1 MAKFEFSGWLVR
13 WLFAQVV
20 FQFQWDSGNSEKSR
34 KKHSVETSEAE
45 EVFYDEAIFPLG
57 VQTSPAVDEPRFGI
71 LGRTYSG
78 RHLHVA
84 FTVRDGCV
92 RIISA
97 RPMHRKEKLSYEQTL
112 RQER

>member
-13 WLFAQVV
+13 WLLMQNE
-20 FQFQWDSGNSEKSR
+20 FQFQWDSGNSEKSQ
-34 KKHSVETSEAE
+34 KKHSVETNEAE
-45 EVFYDEAIFPLG
+45 EVFYDENIFPLG
-57 VQTSPAVDEPRFGI
+57 VQTTPAVNEPRFGI

-84 FTVRDGCV
+84 FTVRKGRV

-97 RPMHRKEKLSYEQTL
+97 RPMHRKEKQSYEQTL
-112 RQER
+112 RQE